1 MTLTMAAEQS
11 GTGYT
16 VVDLSESVD
25 LVVVVEVLFFDG
37 DDEN

>member
-1 MTLTMAAEQS
+1 MAAEQS

-25 LVVVVEVLFFDG
+25 LVVVVVVVEVLFFDG